1 MKLFATGKW
10 LKEEKR
16 WRMVVAMDRHSEAAA
31 PPQRK
36 PLKRAEVIALSVLRK
51 RYDVN

>member
-16 WRMVVAMDRHSEAAA
+16 WRMVVAMDRQADKSTAA
-31 PPQRK
+31 RK
-36 PLKRAEVIALSVLRK
+36 PLKRAEVISLSLLRK
-51 RYDVN
+51 RYDTNS

>member
-16 WRMVVAMDRHSEAAA
+16 WRMVVAMDRQAQAQA
-31 PPQRK
+31 PTRK
-36 PLKRAEVIALSVLRK
+36 PLKRAEVVSLSFLR
-51 RYDVN
+51 RRGDSNQ